1 MNTPTK
7 LGDLVIATPSSL
19 AAGKSCAAEVGTTAT
34 SRSRALV
41 VQHKK
46 ETAKATVK
54 EVDVLHRGLKRLET
68 RMHELESRVQY
79 VNPWVVQY
87 MWELLC
93 ELRDR
98 IGMNY
103 SHQREKAWI
112 TGLRRRREN
121 SRGDQPLT
129 ESGMKT
135 PLKQGPT
142 EARTGTAGSRGETLL
157 ATPTHRFEYSN
168 EGVEGEQQED
178 DDSILD
184 TSVSDESDDGRL
196 PFRENGV
203 VTAEACA
210 QGGADFVQSSPSID
224 DSKRLKVGRTP
235 KTDGRRLARYMATLG
250 ARWEVYRITQEE
262 STSRLEIALEESTQR
277 SLLISSLSCSLAT
290 VLHQREVVLASSAS
304 SNGGN
309 VHGMHRNATQRQ
321 GGIATQR
328 RRERFDD
335 LDVPSPPRTEIP
347 VGLSPIQ
354 LAQSPSDFFSPERG
368 NGGRGGN
375 QERSRRAER
384 TATDVVDDDSDFFSP
399 NNRRQKSRREHEM
412 TALACSVL
420 EAPEFMGRVV
430 NEVSRQLAAQIQQT
444 DMSGEKHLSSSQSL
458 PSALVLTARE
468 AVNAIAG
475 AHDEALYHQLREYLA
490 HEQRQRTTKEESL
503 WQRVTEYEEMWERRT
518 AAERQTKEE
527 VLQEHQ
533 RLLALGREDAESC
546 SEIRRELLKLCG
558 EVVRAVE
565 GMPDTFAASRSST
578 ELDDR
583 QTNGTDA
590 IRDEKVFLRLETL
603 SAAVSSLYSDLE
615 SLRKRSKGELAPQ
628 SEWCKQTESRIA
640 TLQES
645 MMDVQEAV
653 SIMARKSRA
662 AEERLDASKAEK
674 EELVKWTERIQ
685 GLEQQVEALP
695 SIFTTAMSPPLPPP
709 IETTATT
716 GIEMNLMSVED
727 AMICV
732 QRNILSRRAR
742 LETST
747 DSYFRA
753 LSALC
758 ATLQQLSHLY
768 NVGTGTFGVSLRLIF
783 AMPPL
788 SVPSSLATA
797 CQAYLREHSAAELK
811 EAMEALNVTQQVA
824 RVLYDS
830 YYWMQSHILV
840 VDDKAIEASLQNMED
855 NTVLAEG
862 GNFTE
867 RAEPLSKSNVVSS
880 CRKWKLHSATTDG
893 KCRTET
899 LSRSKEASFLQE
911 PKIATTN
918 LTVTQKEPSEK
929 AMPLPSSQNNTCP
942 ESKSGEEGEN
952 HQQERPTGEL
962 TSLTAL
968 ESLAMASPLKT
979 MDAHCGVMHH
989 YHHHFNCSREEGH
1002 NFTPQFL
1009 REKEKER
1016 TFSPKPH
1023 ASQCSETQW
1032 DARETRWGNAAQHIG
1047 VLYHDGSDFAEQT
1060 TPLPVSSLN
1069 RSHIDVEKG
1078 IGRMGERMAQ
1088 NGYTSL
1094 DLPPTPSV
1102 VNECLTLPT
1111 AVSSFVDPQQAT
1123 HTSGRGSLPLKDLQ
1137 PFYTAVTRPR
1147 PNSHSNFDKNN
1158 IDGSA
1163 HERATRFVSRLVG
1176 DEKDKGTRHSL
1187 HRHQNL
1193 HLNLQK
1199 KF

>member
-1 MNTPTK
+1 MNTPTN

-19 AAGKSCAAEVGTTAT
+19 AAGKSCAAEVGTTVT
-34 SRSRALV
+34 SRNRALV
-41 VQHKK
+41 AQHKK

-103 SHQREKAWI
+103 SHRREKAWI
-112 TGLRRRREN
+112 TGLLHRRQN

-129 ESGMKT
+129 EPGMKGS
-135 PLKQGPT
+135 LKRGPS
-142 EARTGTAGSRGETLL
+142 EARTGTAGSRDETLL
-157 ATPTHRFEYSN
+157 TTPIHLFEYSN
-168 EGVEGEQQED
+168 EVVEGEHQED
-178 DDSILD
+178 DDNIFE
-184 TSVSDESDDGRL
+184 TSLSDESDDGRL

-203 VTAEACA
+203 VTTETCA

-224 DSKRLKVGRTP
+224 ESKRLKVGTIP
-235 KTDGRRLARYMATLG
+235 KTNGRRLARYMATLG
-250 ARWEVYRITQEE
+250 ARWEDYRITQEE

-277 SLLISSLSCSLAT
+277 SLLISSLSCTLAT
-290 VLHQREVVLASSAS
+290 VLHQREAVLASSAS

-309 VHGMHRNATQRQ
+309 VHGMHRNATQRH

-347 VGLSPIQ
+347 AGLSPIQ
-354 LAQSPSDFFSPERG
+354 LVQSPSDFFSPERG

-384 TATDVVDDDSDFFSP
+384 SATDVVDDDSDFFSP
-399 NNRRQKSRREHEM
+399 NNRRKKNRREHEM
-412 TALACSVL
+412 TALVCSVL

-430 NEVSRQLAAQIQQT
+430 NEVSRQLAVQIQQADT
-444 DMSGEKHLSSSQSL
+444 SGEEHLSSSESL
-458 PSALVLTARE
+458 PSALLLTARE

-475 AHDEALYHQLREYLA
+475 ARDEALYHQLKEYLA
-490 HEQRQRTTKEESL
+490 HEQRQRTAKEESL
-503 WQRVTEYEEMWERRT
+503 WQRVTEYEELWERRT
-518 AAERQTKEE
+518 AAERQTKAE

-565 GMPDTFAASRSST
+565 GMPDSFAAPRSGM

-583 QTNGTDA
+583 QPNGTEA
-590 IRDEKVFLRLETL
+590 IRDEKMLLRLETL

-628 SEWCKQTESRIA
+628 SEWCKQTESHIA

-645 MMDVQEAV
+645 MVDVQEAV

-662 AEERLDASKAEK
+662 AEERIDASKAEK
-674 EELVKWTERIQ
+674 EELIKWTERIQ

-695 SIFTTAMSPPLPPP
+695 SIFSTAMSPPLPPP

-716 GIEMNLMSVED
+716 GVEMNLMSVED
-727 AMICV
+727 AMMCV
-732 QRNILSRRAR
+732 QRNILSRCAN
-742 LETST
+742 LATST
-747 DSYFRA
+747 DPYFRA

-758 ATLQQLSHLY
+758 ATLQKLSHLY

-788 SVPSSLATA
+788 SVPSSLASA

-824 RVLYDS
+824 KVLYDS

-855 NTVLAEG
+855 STVLAEG
-862 GNFTE
+862 GNSAE
-867 RAEPLSKSNVVSS
+867 RTEPLPKFNIVSS
-880 CRKWKLHSATTDG
+880 FCKGQPRSATTDG
-893 KCRTET
+893 KCKMEALT
-899 LSRSKEASFLQE
+899 RSKEASLLQE
-911 PKIATTN
+911 PKLSSSN
-918 LTVTQKEPSEK
+918 LTATQREPSET
-929 AMPLPSSQNNTCP
+929 AIPLPSSQHNTRP
-942 ESKSGEEGEN
+942 ESNSAESDEN
-952 HQQERPTGEL
+952 NQQERQTGEL
-962 TSLTAL
+962 TSPTPL

-979 MDAHCGVMHH
+979 MDAYCGVMHH

-1002 NFTPQFL
+1002 NFTPQFP
-1009 REKEKER
+1009 REKETER
-1016 TFSPKPH
+1016 KFSPKPH
-1023 ASQCSETQW
+1023 VSQCSETQW
-1032 DARETRWGNAAQHIG
+1032 DARETRWGNTAQHIG
-1047 VLYHDGSDFAEQT
+1047 ALYNDGSNFAEQT

-1078 IGRMGERMAQ
+1078 IGRMGERMTQ

-1111 AVSSFVDPQQAT
+1111 AVSSFVDPQQVT

-1158 IDGSA
+1158 SDGSA
-1163 HERATRFVSRLVG
+1163 RERATLFVSRLGG
-1176 DEKDKGTRHSL
+1176 DAGEKGIRHSL

-1193 HLNLQK
+1193 HSNLQK
-1199 KF
+1199 KC